1 MARKEEEPK
10 QSLINPK
17 NQQGKSGPV
26 EVETNGTSGNA
37 IIFSPRF
44 KSVAAMAGWD
54 EESLLI
60 ASLVVDDTPER
71 DFKHKK
77 RSVLDSHTPITNSS
91 RRKRRA
97 QRRSPISI
105 PVAVL
110 DLDDAEETA
119 KDESGKE
126 KKVEVKIVANK
137 EKETRE
143 DKMAESS
150 GGSCPPSSELPCL
163 DKLREELSCAICLEI
178 CFEPSTTPCGHSFC
192 KKCLRSAADKCGKR
206 CPKCRQLISNS
217 RSCTVNTVLW
227 NTIQL
232 LFPQEVEARK
242 AVGASNGRETAR
254 QSPGKAVYNT
264 RNVQS
269 RRASGVSSSSSSS
282 SSREMTMRRRRVI
295 LTQDEEDE
303 AEHWNPEQGA
313 DRSIRFIRASSREMN
328 ARSSSRRIP
337 SQDEDAALALRLQ
350 REEFMDAFRGTPD
363 ESSSSWISSA
373 RANMRAM
380 ASRATNHRFTRHMS

>member
-10 QSLINPK
+10 QSPINPK
-17 NQQGKSGPV
+17 NQQREPDPV
-26 EVETNGTSGNA
+26 EVEISGTSGNA

-54 EESLLI
+54 EESLLV

-77 RSVLDSHTPITNSS
+77 RSVLDSKTPPTNSS

-97 QRRSPISI
+97 PRKSPISI

-119 KDESGKE
+119 KDEGGKE
-126 KKVEVKIVANK
+126 KKVELEIFANK
-137 EKETRE
+137 DKETRE

-150 GGSCPPSSELPCL
+150 GGSCPPSSNLPCL

-242 AVGASNGRETAR
+242 AVGASNGRETDR
-254 QSPGKAVYNT
+254 QSPGKAVYNA
-264 RNVQS
+264 RNAQS
-269 RRASGVSSSSSSS
+269 RRASGVSSTS

-295 LTQDEEDE
+295 LSQDEEDE
-303 AEHWNPEQGA
+303 AEHRNQEQTA
-313 DRSIRFIRASSREMN
+313 DRSIRFLRASSREMYL
-328 ARSSSRRIP
+328 RSSSRRIS
-337 SQDEDAALALRLQ
+337 SQDEDAALVLRLQ
-350 REEFMDAFRGTPD
+350 REEFMEAFRGTPD
-363 ESSSSWISSA
+363 QSSSSLISSA
-373 RANMRAM
+373 RANMRAL
-380 ASRATNHRFTRHMS
+380 ASRATNHRLTRHML

>member
-10 QSLINPK
+10 QSPINPK
-17 NQQGKSGPV
+17 NQQRKSGPV

-60 ASLVVDDTPER
+60 ASLVVDDTPDR

-77 RSVLDSHTPITNSS
+77 RSVLGSKTPPTNSS

-105 PVAVL
+105 PVVVL

-119 KDESGKE
+119 KDETEKE
-126 KKVEVKIVANK
+126 KKMEQKIVANK

-150 GGSCPPSSELPCL
+150 GGSCPPSSNLPCL

-217 RSCTVNTVLW
+217 RSCTVSTVLW

-232 LFPQEVEARK
+232 LFPQEIEARK
-242 AVGASNGRETAR
+242 AVGALN
-254 QSPGKAVYNT
+254 
-264 RNVQS
+264 
-269 RRASGVSSSSSSS
+269 
-282 SSREMTMRRRRVI
+282 
-295 LTQDEEDE
+295 
-303 AEHWNPEQGA
+303 W
-313 DRSIRFIRASSREMN
+313 
-328 ARSSSRRIP
+328 
-337 SQDEDAALALRLQ
+337 
-350 REEFMDAFRGTPD
+350 
-363 ESSSSWISSA
+363 
-373 RANMRAM
+373 
-380 ASRATNHRFTRHMS
+380 